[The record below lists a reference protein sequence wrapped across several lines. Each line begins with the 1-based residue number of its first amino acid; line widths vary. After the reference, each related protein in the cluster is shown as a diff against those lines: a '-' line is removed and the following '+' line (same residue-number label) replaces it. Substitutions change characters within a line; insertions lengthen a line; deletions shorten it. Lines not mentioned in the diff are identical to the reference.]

1 VNFIIFI
8 HNWKNCSESIVGGTS
23 LHNELSIGDPVYK
36 NRIKDEC
43 FLKRVKSIMT
53 RGVKLP
59 RDIFLGKADQWNDDV
74 QIVKDKLVI
83 KICKT

>member
-1 VNFIIFI
+1 
-8 HNWKNCSESIVGGTS
+8 
-23 LHNELSIGDPVYK
+23 
-36 NRIKDEC
+36 
-43 FLKRVKSIMT
+43 MT